1 MKLEFSTV
9 VVVVVA
15 VPAQNHHV
23 PLEEMIVSFHMRCE
37 RQGW

>member
-9 VVVVVA
+9 VGGGGG

-23 PLEEMIVSFHMRCE
+23 PLEEMIVSCHMRCE